1 MQDENIY
8 EQDFKIYSYLTD
20 CKGYLAPQQLLLLM
34 QEVAWAHVDKH
45 NIGWDYLYQFNQFWA
60 LTRLHVKV
68 LRMPKWNETVKI
80 KTWGKLS
87 EMVTHY
93 RDHEVVDMEGN
104 VIVAATSTWVILD
117 FATGRPQRVEN
128 LPTYLYV
135 NEHRNA
141 IVANAP
147 KIKSVDFSGEEK
159 IYKPVLFSD
168 IDVNQHVNNSK
179 YLQFTID
186 SFDMDYVRSHQLKE
200 FYLNFIWQ
208 AKKGDLYAVQSIEIE
223 PDNFITA
230 IYSQENNREL
240 ARVQTIW
247 GNLEK

>member
-1 MQDENIY
+1 MEDQNIF
-8 EQDFKIYSYLTD
+8 EREFKIESYLTD
-20 CKGYLAPQQLLLLM
+20 SKGFLAPNQLLLLM

-45 NIGWDYLYQFNQFWA
+45 HIGWDYLSQFNQFWA
-60 LTRLHVKV
+60 LTRMHVKII
-68 LRMPKWNETVKI
+68 RMPKWNETVTV

-87 EMVTHY
+87 ELVTHY
-93 RDHEVVDMEGN
+93 RDHEITDQEGN

-117 FATGRPQRVEN
+117 FTTGKPQRVEN

-141 IVANAP
+141 IVENAP
-147 KIKSVDFSGEEK
+147 KIKALNFPAEER
-159 IYKPVLFSD
+159 IYKPVVFSD

-186 SFDMDYVRSHQLKE
+186 SFDFNYVKDHHLSE
-200 FYLNFIWQ
+200 IFLNFIWQ
-208 AKKGDLYAVQSIEIE
+208 AKQGDFYAVQSVEIE
-223 PDNFITA
+223 SNNFITG
-230 IYSQENNREL
+230 IFSKENEREL

-247 GNLEK
+247 N